1 MTAAVLVHGLLE
13 ASDDRRWRG
22 LQKHLDTV
30 KLWIVDELGYMPVTA
45 AFDLAYTVDG
55 PMRNREDLGGMDG
68 FGRVEVPYS
77 VQTAER
83 IINRS
88 F

>member
-13 ASDDRRWRG
+13 ARDDRRWRG

-45 AFDLAYTVDG
+45 AFDLAYTVDD
-55 PMRNREDLGGMDG
+55 PMRNREDSNIEIG
-68 FGRVEVPYS
+68 FN
-77 VQTAER
+77 
-83 IINRS
+83 I
-88 F
+88 